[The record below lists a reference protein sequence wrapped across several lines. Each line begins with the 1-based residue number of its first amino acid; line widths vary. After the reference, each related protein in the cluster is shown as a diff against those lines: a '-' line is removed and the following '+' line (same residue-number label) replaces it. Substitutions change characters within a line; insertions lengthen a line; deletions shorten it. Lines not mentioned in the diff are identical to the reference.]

1 MSNEVLVFGATGQ
14 QGGSVAAALLQAGWR
29 VRALVRNPGSAQAL
43 ALHDAGVTLVQGGF
57 ADGAAMQRAMQ
68 GVHAVFSV
76 QPSSGQGAELGLS
89 DEDEE
94 RFGIAIADLA
104 VRSGV
109 QHLVYSSTGA
119 VSSGP
124 TGMGHFDSKL
134 RIENHIRTLP
144 ITATIVRPAA
154 FMEMLLM
161 PGFGLDQG
169 QFHFFMRPDQ
179 PMQFIAVQDIG
190 AIVPAVLADP
200 GRFGG
205 TTFEIASA
213 SASGADLQALFTQ
226 AAGRPISYARFSDEV
241 LAGNAFLR
249 RLAELLDAGPLVGQ
263 ADLAALRQMHPG
275 LQSFES
281 WINGRGRDAFAK
293 ALGTPGAWAYGSA
306 DAR

>member
-29 VRALVRNPGSAQAL
+29 VRALVRNPGSKQAL
-43 ALHDAGVTLVQGGF
+43 ALRDAGVTVVKGDF
-57 ADGAAMQRAMQ
+57 ADADAMRLAMQ
-68 GVHAVFSV
+68 GVYGVFSV

-94 RFGIAIADLA
+94 RFGIAIADMA
-104 VRSGV
+104 VHSGV
-109 QHLVYSSTGA
+109 KHLIYSSTAA

-134 RIENHIRTLP
+134 RIENHVRTLP
-144 ITATIVRPAA
+144 ITATVVRPAA

-169 QFHFFMRPDQ
+169 EFNFFMRSDQ

-190 AIVPAVLADP
+190 AIVAAVLADP
-200 GRFGG
+200 LRFGG

-213 SASGADLQALFTQ
+213 AATGDDLQALFSQ
-226 AAGRPISYARFSDEV
+226 AAGRPITYSRFSDQV
-241 LAGNAFLR
+241 LAGNDFLR
-249 RLAELLDAGPLVGQ
+249 RLAELLDAGALAGR
-263 ADLAALRQMHPG
+263 ADLGALRQIHPG
-275 LQSFES
+275 LQTFES
-281 WINGRGRDAFAK
+281 WIKGPARYSFEK
-293 ALGTPGAWAYGSA
+293 ALGTPGAWAYGTA
-306 DAR
+306 DKN